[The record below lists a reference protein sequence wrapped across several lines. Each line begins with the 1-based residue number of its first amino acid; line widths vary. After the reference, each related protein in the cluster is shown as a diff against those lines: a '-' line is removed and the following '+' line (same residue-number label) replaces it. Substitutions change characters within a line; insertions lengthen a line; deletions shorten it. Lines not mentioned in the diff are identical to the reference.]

1 MTVLKRHYYAGHDP
15 VKAVTIEDLRTM
27 AWRRLPQFVSEFVEG
42 GAEEENTLRSNRK
55 IFDRLSFA
63 PKVLTGV
70 DRVDLEVTLF
80 GQRSALPVVIA
91 PTGFAGLLWRHGDCA
106 LAKSAA
112 KAGIPFAQSMASN
125 ATVSVVAQT
134 PGLRH
139 WFQVYILH
147 ARSATQEILER
158 ARTAGCETLL
168 VTVDSAAYGNREWD
182 RRAYRQG
189 TDLLMKR
196 KLEMLRHPRWIA
208 NALRDGMPSFA
219 NILEF
224 LPETQRSFAS
234 SAAWTRSQVDA
245 SLNWRDL
252 EWVRSLWPGQLVVK
266 GIARLDDALKAVE
279 IGANGIVLSNHGGRQ
294 LDGALPPLSVLPEVA
309 SKLKGKATLL
319 VDSGFRRGTDVVK
332 ALALGAD
339 AVLLGRAVLYGL
351 AAAGTDGVTRALD
364 IISEEMARAM
374 ALLGVGKI
382 GDLTNDCLV
391 SPEYLS
397 HLLEGK
403 GGYAAAR
410 S

>member
-1 MTVLKRHYYAGHDP
+1 MGVPLRQYYSGRDP
-15 VKAVTIEDLRTM
+15 AKALTIEDLRSM
-27 AWRRLPQFVSEFVEG
+27 ASRRLPHFVTEFLEG
-42 GAEEENTLRSNRK
+42 GAEEEETLHRNRK

-70 DRVDLEVTLF
+70 DRVDLEVMLF
-80 GQRSALPVVIA
+80 GQRSALPIVIA

-134 PGLRH
+134 PSVRH
-139 WFQVYILH
+139 WFQVYVLYS
-147 ARSATQEILER
+147 RNTTRDILER

-168 VTVDSAAYGNREWD
+168 VTVDQAAYGNREWD
-182 RRAYRQG
+182 KRAYRQG
-189 TDLLMKR
+189 TDLRMKR
-196 KLEMLRHPRWIA
+196 KLEMLRHPQWIA
-208 NALRDGMPSFA
+208 NVLRNGMPSFA

-224 LPETQRSFAS
+224 LPQTQRSFAS
-234 SAAWTRSQVDA
+234 SAAWTRGQVDA
-245 SLNWRDL
+245 SLGWQDL
-252 EWVRSLWPGQLVVK
+252 EWIRSLWPGQLVVK

-309 SKLKGKATLL
+309 SKLKGKTTLL
-319 VDSGFRRGTDVVK
+319 IDSGFRRGTDVVK

-339 AVLLGRAVLYGL
+339 AVLLGRAALYGL

-397 HLLEGK
+397 HLFEGK
-403 GGYAAAR
+403 GG
-410 S
+410 